1 MKQDALNVKDVN
13 FREIKRKHCVLHV
26 ERRWKK
32 IKLNDESM
40 KRLIDV
46 MSKSK
51 NENKKINW
59 ENIASGVFNLKRT
72 HVTTEHISCVKIF

>member
-1 MKQDALNVKDVN
+1 
-13 FREIKRKHCVLHV
+13 
-26 ERRWKK
+26 
-32 IKLNDESM
+32 M

-59 ENIASGVFNLKRT
+59 KNIASGVFNLERA
-72 HVTTEHISCVKIF
+72 HVTTKHISCVKIF